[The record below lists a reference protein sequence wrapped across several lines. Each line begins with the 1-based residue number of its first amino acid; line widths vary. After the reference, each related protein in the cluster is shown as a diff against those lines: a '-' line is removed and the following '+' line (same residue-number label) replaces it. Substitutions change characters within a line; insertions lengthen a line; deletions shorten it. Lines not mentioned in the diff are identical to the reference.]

1 MPSDTYSKL
10 KYFKEKVKSKKD
22 EADMEDD
29 DDMEGEDEGEVK
41 VPKSPKVA
49 ALVIALDRK
58 VKEKNAKRGKD
69 Y

>member
-10 KYFKEKVKSKKD
+10 KYFKEKVKSKKV
-22 EADMEDD
+22 EADVEDDDEMEDD
-29 DDMEGEDEGEVK
+29 DK
-41 VPKSPKVA
+41 PAKNPKVA

-58 VKEKNAKRGKD
+58 VKDKNAKRGKD

>member
-22 EADMEDD
+22 EADMDDEDD
-29 DDMEGEDEGEVK
+29 TEDEK
-41 VPKSPKVA
+41 PAKNPKVA
-49 ALVIALDRK
+49 AVVIALDRK
-58 VKEKNAKRGKD
+58 VKDKNAKRGKD

>member
-22 EADMEDD
+22 EADMEDED
-29 DDMEGEDEGEVK
+29 DTEEEK
-41 VPKSPKVA
+41 PAKNPKVA

-58 VKEKNAKRGKD
+58 VKDKNAKRGKD